1 VTVDR
6 ATLDALDRDELIAEA
21 LKFAVPRPEVMTRVE
36 LTDEILRLAT
46 PNPVERKR
54 VRGWFGVARELVAS
68 VIEQGLHLPDA
79 AALVRGDVRFEPL
92 RPSHG
97 PVATVTLAGI
107 YAAQG
112 HVARALGML
121 DDVLKVEPDHGVAQT
136 LRDRLTR
143 AHASGAPEAS
153 VDLATLRPVDSESG
167 DPLRAFEPESDA
179 LPTVLPEPPADAPA
193 PPSFATMSEFA
204 PDFDSVLVPD
214 SDADPDSDSDVD
226 SSPGFSAEVDDDPT
240 LRPPTNGAAQGQV
253 HERHGDREVIDD
265 RDDPLTLRPSAADSV
280 AARVDGASSVDRE
293 PDTAPRERRP
303 SLDGDS
309 AILVRPAPTRAL
321 VYFEAE
327 PRGTGSSVVLAV
339 EWRLHGGAVERV
351 EHEAAI
357 GGTSGV
363 VAFDGIDASAVV
375 RAALGVRRDG
385 KFVATAVASEL
396 RLHDEG
402 HDVVWVPRRF
412 LPRPAVTE
420 RSLGPLFAAIR

>member
-1 VTVDR
+1 VTADR
-6 ATLDALDRDELIAEA
+6 AALDEMDRDALIAEA
-21 LKFAVPRPEVMTRVE
+21 LRLAVPRPEVMTRVE
-36 LTDEILRLAT
+36 LTDEILRLST

-121 DDVLKVEPDHGVAQT
+121 EEVLKVEPDHGVAQT
-136 LRDRLTR
+136 LRDRLMRTQ
-143 AHASGAPEAS
+143 ASGGPEEP
-153 VDLATLRPVDSESG
+153 VDLATLRPDDSQAG
-167 DPLRAFEPESDA
+167 DALQVFAPDSDA
-179 LPTVLPEPPADAPA
+179 LPTVMPEPSDDGPA

-204 PDFDSVLVPD
+204 PEFDSVRVPNL
-214 SDADPDSDSDVD
+214 DADPDSESDID
-226 SSPGFSAEVDDDPT
+226 SSPGFSAERDDDPT
-240 LRPPTNGAAQGQV
+240 LRPPTNGAGQG
-253 HERHGDREVIDD
+253 HERHVDRDVIDD
-265 RDDPLTLRPSAADSV
+265 REDPLTLRPSPADSGP
-280 AARVDGASSVDRE
+280 AGFDGASSADRE
-293 PDTAPRERRP
+293 PETAPRERRA

-327 PRGTGSSVVLAV
+327 PRGAGAPVVLAV
-339 EWRLHGGAVERV
+339 EWRLHAGAVERV
-351 EHEAAI
+351 EHEAPI

-402 HDVVWVPRRF
+402 HDIVWVPRRF

-420 RSLGPLFAAIR
+420 RSLGPLLAAIR

>member
-1 VTVDR
+1 MTVDR
-6 ATLDALDRDELIAEA
+6 AALDEMDRDELIAEA

-36 LTDEILRLAT
+36 LTDEILRLST

-136 LRDRLTR
+136 LRDRLMR
-143 AHASGAPEAS
+143 AQSSGAPEAS
-153 VDLATLRPVDSESG
+153 VDLATLRPESESTAVL
-167 DPLRAFEPESDA
+167 DAFGPESDA
-179 LPTVLPEPPADAPA
+179 LPTVLPEPSDDAPA

-214 SDADPDSDSDVD
+214 SGPDSDSDVD
-226 SSPGFSAEVDDDPT
+226 SSPGFSAELDDDPT
-240 LRPPTNGAAQGQV
+240 LRPPTNGAAHAPG
-253 HERHGDREVIDD
+253 HDRHGDREVIDD
-265 RDDPLTLRPSAADSV
+265 RDDPLTLRPLMADSGP
-280 AARVDGASSVDRE
+280 AGLDGATSVDRE

-309 AILVRPAPTRAL
+309 AILIRPAPTRAL

-327 PRGTGSSVVLAV
+327 SRGVGAVVLAV

-351 EHEAAI
+351 EHETAI
-357 GGTSGV
+357 GAASGV

-420 RSLGPLFAAIR
+420 RSLGPLLAAIR